1 MIRKLRIKFICI
13 NMLIVTIMLSFIL
26 SFVVFSTKS
35 RIEQDSMNMMRTVG
49 AEPVRPGRPEGDRNV
64 RLPFFS
70 LEYDDSGELRARGG
84 YYDLS
89 DTETL
94 EEIYAAADASE
105 AETGKLADYNLRYMK
120 QHTPRGDSIVFAD
133 MSSEN
138 NALKSIVKSCIVIGI
153 AAFLAFLLVSVLLAR
168 WAIKPV
174 EAAWNDQKKF
184 VADAS
189 HDLKTPLT
197 VIMTNADMLPPSP
210 QKDGIS
216 KMASQMRGLIDNLL
230 ELARVDSAKKESFD
244 RLDFSELISTA
255 VLPYEPIFYE
265 NGKSLAESTDKG
277 IFINGNR
284 DQLERVLA
292 VLLDNACKYSLSGTE
307 TEVRLESGQKNCL
320 LSVESRGDPISDEDL
335 KNIFKRF
342 YRAEESRTMNRSY
355 GLGLSIAEGI
365 VENHGGSIWAE
376 SENGVN
382 TFFVRL
388 PCA

>member
-13 NMLIVTIMLSFIL
+13 NMLIVTVMLSFIL
-26 SFVVFSTKS
+26 SFVVFSTKN
-35 RIEQDSMNMMRTVG
+35 RIEQDSLNMMRTVG
-49 AEPVRPGRPEGDRNV
+49 VEPVRPGRPEGDRNV
-64 RLPFFS
+64 RLPFFA
-70 LEYDDSGELRARGG
+70 LEYDDSGALRARGG

-89 DTETL
+89 DTDTL
-94 EEIYAAADASE
+94 EEIYATADVTE
-105 AETGKLADYNLRYMK
+105 AETGKLEDYNLRYLK
-120 QHTPRGDSIVFAD
+120 QHTPRGDSIIFAD

-138 NALKSIVKSCIVIGI
+138 NALKSIVKSCIVIGV

-168 WAIKPV
+168 WAVKPV
-174 EAAWNDQKKF
+174 ETAWDDQKKF

-197 VIMTNADMLPPSP
+197 VIMTNADMLPPSQ
-210 QKDGIS
+210 QKEGIT

-244 RLDFSELISTA
+244 RMNFSELVSAA
-255 VLPYEPIFYE
+255 VLSYESIFYE
-265 NGKSLAESTDKG
+265 NGRCLAEETEEG

-284 DQLERVLA
+284 EQMERVLA
-292 VLLDNACKYSLSGTE
+292 ILLDNACKYSCTGTE
-307 TEVRLESGQKNCL
+307 TEVRLEAGQKGCL
-320 LSVESRGDPISDEDL
+320 LSVASKGDPISEEDL
-335 KNIFKRF
+335 INIFKRF
-342 YRAEESRTMNRSY
+342 YRAEEARTMNRSY

-382 TFFVRL
+382 TFFVKLSR
-388 PCA
+388 A